1 MDPEQISH
9 MHSLP
14 PFYSTQSHTQKK
26 RKKRKKKKTSIYTY
40 VRLQYQDV

>member
-26 RKKRKKKKTSIYTY
+26 KEKKERKRKPLSIHM
-40 VRLQYQDV
+40 